1 MSQYPPGFSAIL
13 CDSLRF
19 SGGCSMLDLE
29 DSHLLENEIFIV
41 NTTER
46 EKEREKK
53 REKKR
58 ERERERNEGGSRRV
72 SLKLK
77 LKWS

>member
-1 MSQYPPGFSAIL
+1 MAVRCLNIRQDSLRFSAIL

-53 REKKR
+53 RERKR
-58 ERERERNEGGSRRV
+58 E
-72 SLKLK
+72 K
-77 LKWS
+77 